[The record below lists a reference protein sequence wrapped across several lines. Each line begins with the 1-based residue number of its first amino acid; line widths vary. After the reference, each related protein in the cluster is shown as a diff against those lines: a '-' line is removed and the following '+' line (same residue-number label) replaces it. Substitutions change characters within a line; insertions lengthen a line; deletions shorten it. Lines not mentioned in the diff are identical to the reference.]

1 MDMKDLEPNS
11 HKYNRE
17 KQEAGKDRE
26 KLSPIVEGAQRKRS
40 LGKRFISTFFMEDV
54 KDVKKYLIFDILIP
68 AIKDTL
74 YNMIT
79 GGTSMLFY
87 SESKRPGRN
96 GRRGTFIPYDSY
108 GRPERVERTSS
119 YSRTRERLNHSF
131 DDIVLDSRGDC
142 ERVLDRMN
150 EIIETYGQVTI
161 ADLYDLVDISS
172 EFTDNKFGWY
182 DLKNAGYSRLRDGRY
197 VLDLPKVVDLK

>member
-1 MDMKDLEPNS
+1 MDINQLEPNS

-17 KQEAGKDRE
+17 KQPDNKPHDGFE
-26 KLSPIVEGAQRKRS
+26 PIVTGS
-40 LGKRFISTFFMEDV
+40 LKKKSLAKRFVSTFFMEDV
-54 KDVKKYLIFDILIP
+54 KDVKKYLFFDILIP

-87 SESKRPGRN
+87 SDSRRPNRN
-96 GRRGTFIPYDSY
+96 GKRGTYTPYDSF
-108 GRPERVERTSS
+108 GRPDRAERTSS
-119 YSRTRERLNHSF
+119 YTRSRDRLNKNF
-131 DDIVLDSRGDC
+131 DDIVLESRGDC
-142 ERVLDRMN
+142 ERILDRMN
-150 EIIETYGQVTI
+150 EIIETYGQVTV

-182 DLKNAGYSRLRDGRY
+182 DLKTAGYSRLRDGRY